1 MYQYAG
7 KAMEGLKDSYTKEEA
22 KAAIDEILAPYSET
36 CKISFR
42 KKDAEIIDSYLVDSA
57 LVRHRVCAI
66 VARSGVTKRS
76 YEDLCAEWL
85 LHNLSYKFHF
95 MRKQSRDVS
104 LDYDGDPRFL
114 IRLITAF
121 MDKADLE

>member
-1 MYQYAG
+1 MYEYAR
-7 KAMEGLKDSYTKEEA
+7 KAMKDLQTSYTKEEA
-22 KAAIDEILAPYSET
+22 KAAIDAILKPYSET

-66 VARSGVTKRS
+66 VARSGITKRS
-76 YEDLCAEWL
+76 YEDMCAEWL

-95 MRKQSRDVS
+95 MRKQSKDVS

-121 MDKADLE
+121 MDKLDME

>member
-1 MYQYAG
+1 MYEYAR
-7 KAMEGLKDSYTKEEA
+7 KAMEGLQKSYTKEEA
-22 KAAIDEILAPYSET
+22 KNAIDTLLRPYSES
-36 CKISFR
+36 CLISFR

-57 LVRHRVCAI
+57 LIRHRVCAI
-66 VARSGVTKRS
+66 LARTGVTRRS

-114 IRLITAF
+114 IRLLTFF
-121 MDKADLE
+121 MDKLDIE